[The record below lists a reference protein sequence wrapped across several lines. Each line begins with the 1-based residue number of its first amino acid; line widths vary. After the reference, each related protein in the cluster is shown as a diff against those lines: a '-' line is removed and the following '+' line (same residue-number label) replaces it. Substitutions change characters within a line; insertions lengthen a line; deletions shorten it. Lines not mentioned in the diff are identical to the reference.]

1 MSTDVQDIRKE
12 IEELK
17 TAQATQAA
25 TQAGGMATQ
34 SAMQAGT
41 VGTVGAGAAGLIIGM
56 FLGIALARSNSR
68 YYR

>member
-1 MSTDVQDIRKE
+1 MSTDVDQLRKD

-17 TAQATQAA
+17 VSQATQAA
-25 TQAGGMATQ
+25 TEAGGMATQ

-41 VGTVGAGAAGLIIGM
+41 LGTVGAGAVGLIVGM
-56 FLGIALARSNSR
+56 FLGIALARTNSR